1 MALQK
6 FQNVIVD
13 VQRVQAFGAKE
24 GESRVITV
32 DAISY
37 PNKRWNI
44 GGGAV
49 GTGIPPSI
57 IAQWLASGRI
67 RKRGVLPPE
76 SCIEREDEE
85 LRKEVSEHCC
95 RDCGE
100 SHLTVNPFGP

>member
-13 VQRVQAFGAKE
+13 VQRVQAFGVKD

-32 DAISY
+32 DAISF

-57 IAQWLASGRI
+57 IAQWLASGRME
-67 RKRGVLPPE
+67 KRGVLPPE
-76 SCIEREDEE
+76 SCIEPSPFFNEIGA
-85 LRKEVSEHCC
+85 
-95 RDCGE
+95 RDRGITITGKNE
-100 SHLTVNPFGP
+100 QPQLHS

>member
-24 GESRVITV
+24 GKSRVITV

-76 SCIEREDEE
+76 SCIEPSPFFSDLGARDRGIIIIEK
-85 LRKEVSEHCC
+85 KE
-95 RDCGE
+95 R
-100 SHLTVNPFGP
+100 P